1 MIYDAIVIGLGG
13 MGSAALFHLARR
25 GARVLG
31 LEQFG
36 IAHDRGSSHGQ
47 SRIIRL
53 AYAEHPDY
61 VPLLRRAY
69 ALWRDLEAI
78 AHENLLIVTGG
89 IDAGTPDSVIV
100 EGSLASC
107 AIHGIPHELLH
118 ADALNR
124 RFPGY
129 RLPRDMV
136 GVYQGDAGFLVPE
149 ACIAAHVSAARALD
163 AEVHT
168 GEKVMSWH
176 AQDDEVLVI
185 GERARY
191 RGRRLIVSAGP
202 WARALVPV
210 LERLAVPQRQVMLW
224 TQPLVPEL
232 FEVSRFPVFNMEA
245 HEGRFYGFPS
255 HAAGGFK
262 IGKYN
267 HRREEVA
274 DPDEMDRECHPADE
288 AVLREGVSRY
298 FPDANGPTL
307 AMKTC
312 LFTNSPDEHFIIDR
326 LPEAEHVAI
335 AAGFSGHGFKF
346 CSVVGEI
353 LADLALD
360 GATPHG
366 IDLFRLDRPA
376 LRGSSESFDARS

>member
-31 LEQFG
+31 LEQFD

-69 ALWRDLEAI
+69 ELWRALEAL
-78 AHENLLIVTGG
+78 AHEKLLVVTGG
-89 IDAGTPDSVIV
+89 IDAGAADSAIV

-107 AIHGIPHELLH
+107 AIHDIPYELL
-118 ADALNR
+118 DAYTLNQ

-129 RLPRDMV
+129 RLPSDMM
-136 GVYQGDAGFLVPE
+136 GVYQCDAGFLLPE
-149 ACIAAHVSAARALD
+149 ACVAAYVAAACARD
-163 AEVHT
+163 ADVRTH
-168 GEKVMSWH
+168 EKVMSWH
-176 AQDDEVLVI
+176 VEDDEVLVI
-185 GERARY
+185 TDRARH
-191 RGRRLIVSAGP
+191 RARRLVITAGP
-202 WARALVPV
+202 WSRQLVPM
-210 LERLAVPQRQVMLW
+210 LERLAIPERQVMLW
-224 TQPLVPEL
+224 TQPLSRQL
-232 FEVSRFPVFNMEA
+232 FAVDRFPVFNMEA
-245 HEGRFYGFPS
+245 REGRFYGFPVDAS
-255 HAAGGFK
+255 GGFK

-274 DPDEMDRECHPADE
+274 DPDSMDRECRAEDE
-288 AVLREGVSRY
+288 TVLREGISRY
-298 FPDANGPTL
+298 FPEADGPTL

-326 LPEAEHVAI
+326 LPAAKHVAI

-353 LADLALD
+353 LAELALD
-360 GATPHG
+360 GAASLG
-366 IDLFRLDRPA
+366 IDLFRLDRSA
-376 LRGSSESFDARS
+376 LRGLSAA